1 MAFRKEE
8 VNVNEPMYE
17 VYEDYEISSK
27 GKRSLRLRYMKWGK
41 NLPKYDLRVWKIEDD
56 GTEIAQKGLCL
67 SAEEMELL
75 QVKLNEIN

>member
-17 VYEDYEISSK
+17 VYEDYEISAK

-41 NLPKYDLRVWKIEDD
+41 NDSKYDLRYWKIEDD
-56 GTEIAQKGLCL
+56 GKETAQKGLCL
-67 SAEEMELL
+67 STEEMELL
-75 QVKLNEIN
+75 QKKLNEIN